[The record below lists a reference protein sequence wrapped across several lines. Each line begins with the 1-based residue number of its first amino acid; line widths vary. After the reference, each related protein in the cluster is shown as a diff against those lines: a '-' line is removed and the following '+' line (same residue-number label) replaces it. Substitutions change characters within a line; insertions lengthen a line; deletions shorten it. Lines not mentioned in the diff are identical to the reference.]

1 MNDQPAKT
9 PKPKEPKEKDPTA
22 VGAASASHPALDAP
36 AAPASEPAGL
46 PQADTT
52 PSIPASVYSVLTAQQ
67 MRVAEQYAVQTGT
80 PLIVLM
86 ERAGLAVAE
95 QVMAR
100 YPKQPIIILCGPGN
114 NGGDGFVAAR
124 HLAAKGWAVRVLLYG
139 KLEDLTPEA
148 KVAASRWRGSV
159 ITASLSVMENAIQK
173 GAALMIDGLY
183 GIGLRRAVTGEA
195 AAILQ
200 LVNKSGMQVVSI
212 DIPSGLNADTGQVFG
227 QAVVADLTICFYR
240 KKLAHVLMPGRM
252 LCGDIVV
259 MDIGIPEQALVNT
272 TLQISENNPELW
284 LGYFP
289 QPQLNYNKYDRGHVL
304 VLGGIELTGAARLAA
319 LASQRMGAGLVTV
332 ASPLSAFIIYASSLT
347 SIMVRAVEEGE
358 RFVPSFQ
365 RMLEDNRRNVAIIG
379 PGAGTEEN
387 TRQAVLLA
395 LASGKKCVLDA
406 DALNVFGGDA
416 ESLRRTISPHCIIT
430 PHEGEFARLF
440 EGVVDPRLD
449 KIARTRAAAAFLNCT
464 VVLKGAD
471 TVIASPEGLA
481 VVNTNSP
488 ATLATAGSGDVLAGF
503 IAGLMAQNVEPFPAG
518 CIAVWLH
525 GAIATEFGPCLVAED
540 LIQGLPNALKARPE
554 QTPPSQGRA

>member
-9 PKPKEPKEKDPTA
+9 QKPKEKDPTA
-22 VGAASASHPALDAP
+22 VGAAAAVSVPVQDAP

-52 PSIPASVYSVLTAQQ
+52 PSIPASPYSVLTAQQ
-67 MRVAEQYAVQTGT
+67 MRIAEQYAVQTGT

-259 MDIGIPEQALVNT
+259 MDIGIPEQALLNT

-304 VLGGIELTGAARLAA
+304 VLGGVELTGAARLAA

-347 SIMVRAVEEGE
+347 SIMVRAVEEGD
-358 RFVPSFQ
+358 RFVLSFQ

-379 PGAGTEEN
+379 PGAGTDEN

-395 LASGKKCVLDA
+395 LASGKKCILDA

-416 ESLRRTISPHCIIT
+416 ESLRRTISPNCIIT

-554 QTPPSQGRA
+554 QTPPPQGRV